1 MTKCKILLISKIN
14 QAIMTWIKI
23 LYKPKRNIADG
34 WEEPNYHDLSGYL
47 YKASWF
53 WYRYIKYTIDLSIK
67 VLFWCIKL

>member
-34 WEEPNYHDLSGYL
+34 WEEPNYHDFSYPVIYTKQAGSG
-47 YKASWF
+47 
-53 WYRYIKYTIDLSIK
+53 IDISNTPST
-67 VLFWCIKL
+67 